1 MVEATNADSRDRD
14 AGNAGI
20 RSQLEQERD
29 RVRGQL
35 RDLHAEDSS
44 FDDGFA
50 DTSQVTAE
58 RGEIDALAGSLTE
71 TLRDLED
78 ALGKFDAGT
87 YGICEACG
95 SEIGAARLEAMPAAR
110 LCITCAS
117 TKR

>member
-1 MVEATNADSRDRD
+1 MVD
-14 AGNAGI
+14 AQDGAV
-20 RSQLEQERD
+20 RALLEEERD

-35 RDLHAEDSS
+35 RELQADDVS

-58 RGEIDALAGSLTE
+58 RGEIEALAGSLTE

-78 ALGKFDAGT
+78 ALAKLDAAT
-87 YGICEACG
+87 YGQCESCG
-95 SEIGAARLEAMPAAR
+95 NTIGDARLEAMPAAR

-117 TKR
+117 NKR